1 MTQGSIV
8 KKFILFALPLLV
20 GNLCQQLYNT
30 VDSII
35 VGNYNGAEALAAVG
49 TAGFPMD
56 VMLAIFL
63 GLSSAATI
71 LVSQYVGAGDHET
84 IRDVVRT
91 ANNFLMLCSVP
102 ITVVGIVVSRWIL
115 IGMQVPEDVIDEAHI
130 YLVVIFVGTI
140 ASLGY
145 NLNAGVLRG
154 LGDSQAPLI
163 ALVIS
168 SITNIILDLVFVIMF
183 RWGVA
188 GVAIATVIANFV
200 SWFYSIWYIKK
211 NYPQLEYKVLSMEL
225 DKHWIRR
232 MVSLGLPLGFNS
244 GVYSL
249 GHLLLRSIVNSHG
262 SIFMA
267 GATASGKLDSI
278 VYMVLAAFAVSTT
291 TFAGQNAGAGRMDR
305 LNKGIKIMMI
315 INVVSNFV
323 ICMIMTLWGREFL
336 WIFNQDLE
344 VIEAGYIF
352 IVWCFPWYWMY
363 AAFHTMNCFLNG
375 VGEVKLPTAACL
387 IMFWLFRL
395 PVAYLLS
402 VNWGHDWMYMCYPF
416 SWLLGLAITGV
427 YFVKGS
433 WRKLVKV
440 NEKE

>member
-1 MTQGSIV
+1 MTQGSII

-71 LVSQYVGAGDHET
+71 LVSQYVGAGERAT

-91 ANNFLMLCSVP
+91 ANSFLMLCSVP
-102 ITVVGIVVSRWIL
+102 ITIVGVLISRWIL
-115 IGMQVPEDVIDEAHI
+115 GCMQVPADVMDEAYI
-130 YLVVIFVGTI
+130 YLVIIFVGTI

-168 SITNIILDLVFVIMF
+168 SITNIILDLVFVIVF
-183 RWGVA
+183 HWGVA
-188 GVAIATVIANFV
+188 GVAIATVIATFV

-211 NYPQLEYKVLSMEL
+211 NYLELEFKVFSLQL

-262 SIFMA
+262 SVFMA

-278 VYMVLAAFAVSTT
+278 VYMVLAALAVSTT
-291 TFAGQNAGAGRMDR
+291 TFAGQNAGAGKMER
-305 LNKGIKIMMI
+305 LKKGIKSIMI
-315 INVVSNFV
+315 VNVVSNFV
-323 ICMIMTLWGREFL
+323 ICMIMTIWGREFL
-336 WIFNQDLE
+336 WIFNQDPE

-352 IVWCFPWYWMY
+352 IVWCFPWYWLY
-363 AAFHTMNCFLNG
+363 AAFHTLNCFLNG

-395 PVAYLLS
+395 PLAYFLS
-402 VNWGHDWMYMCYPF
+402 VTFGQNWLYMCYGV
-416 SWLLGLAITGV
+416 SWVLGLAITGV
-427 YFVKGS
+427 YFLRGTWQK
-433 WRKLVKV
+433 KV
-440 NEKE
+440 IKNEE